1 MKLAWLCYP
10 RKYEDDEEEEP
21 EPIIKFEEPVRYFYE
36 RVVMIVYAEVEKT

>member
-10 RKYEDDEEEEP
+10 RKYEDDEEEE
-21 EPIIKFEEPVRYFYE
+21 EPIIKFEEPGRHFYE